1 MIIYMYSKSFSA
13 MLLGVNVKLI
23 EVEVDISGGLPQFQI
38 IGLASKAIAEAKQR
52 VAVAMQS
59 SSFELA
65 PKKILV
71 NLCPADMKKEGP
83 QFDLAIAALLLKNF
97 NYIKATSSFLSNSC
111 FIAEL
116 TLTGDLKKVKGLM
129 SFILDSVK
137 LAVKNIFIAKEA
149 EDDLRILKENPDL
162 LKNTNLYLVK
172 DLKELVSALNDQ
184 AVLESFSLENS
195 QYTEKVIPQK
205 NNTKDMNL
213 DQVLFE
219 DVIGQ
224 SQAKRALE
232 IAVAGRHNL
241 LMVGPPGCG
250 KSLLAKAIKSILPK
264 LSVEKALETHR
275 IRELASFSDFNEDIL
290 DVPYRSPHNSCSS
303 VSLVGGSIPVTPGE
317 VSLAHNGILFLDE
330 LAEFDRFTLDQLRVI
345 LDNKKVALNKGIYKY
360 EYPADFILIAATNPC
375 PCGYYGDLSRN
386 CICSMKQIQRYISK
400 ISGPLLDRIDI
411 VIHLNRLNTRDRELL
426 SAASSGRTKSVDIL
440 KKIARVNE
448 FVKNTNLDSSLDKGS
463 RDLLAR
469 AVESFDL
476 SARAHTKLIKLARTI
491 ANLDFSKNI
500 MQEHLAEAI
509 QYRED
514 FHI

>member
-1 MIIYMYSKSFSA
+1 MYSKSFSA
-13 MLLGVNVKLI
+13 MLLGVSVKLI
-23 EVEVDISGGLPQFQI
+23 DVEVDISGGLPQFQI

-59 SSFELA
+59 SGFELV

-97 NYIKATSSFLSNSC
+97 NYVKATANFFSNSC

-137 LAVKNIFIAKEA
+137 LGVKNIFLAKEA
-149 EDDLRILKENPDL
+149 EADLQILKDHPEL
-162 LKNTNLYLVK
+162 LKETNLYLVK
-172 DLKELVSALNDQ
+172 DLKELVTALNDQ
-184 AVLESFSLENS
+184 AVLERFSIKNSRCSDNQQENNS
-195 QYTEKVIPQK
+195 
-205 NNTKDMNL
+205 KDINS

-219 DVIGQ
+219 DIIGQ

-250 KSLLAKAIKSILPK
+250 KSLLAKAVKSIVPK
-264 LSVEKALETHR
+264 LSVEKALETQR
-275 IRELASFSDFNEDIL
+275 IRELASFSDFNQDIL
-290 DVPYRSPHNSCSS
+290 DIPYRAPHNSCSP

-330 LAEFDRFTLDQLRVI
+330 LAEFNRFTLDQLRVI

-375 PCGYYGDLSRN
+375 PCGYYGDLKRN

-411 VIHLNRLNTRDRELL
+411 VIHLKRLDTKERELL
-426 SAASSGRTKSVDIL
+426 SKASSGITKSSDIL
-440 KKIARVNE
+440 QKIEKVKEFTKK
-448 FVKNTNLDSSLDKGS
+448 TNLDSSLDKES

-500 MQEHLAEAI
+500 KQEHLAEAI

>member
-1 MIIYMYSKSFSA
+1 MYAKSYSA

-23 EVEVDISGGLPQFQI
+23 DVELDISGGLPQFQI

-59 SSFELA
+59 SGFELA

-97 NYIKATSSFLSNSC
+97 NYVKATAEFFSKSC

-116 TLTGDLKKVKGLM
+116 TLTGDLKKVKGLI

-137 LAVKNIFIAKEA
+137 LGVENIFIAKEA
-149 EDDLRILKENPDL
+149 EADLQILKQHQEL
-162 LKNTNLYLVK
+162 LKETNLYLVK
-172 DLKELVSALNDQ
+172 DLKELVAALNDR
-184 AVLESFSLENS
+184 AVLERFSIKNSSFINKAIS
-195 QYTEKVIPQK
+195 Q
-205 NNTKDMNL
+205 NKDKHH

-224 SQAKRALE
+224 SQAKRAIE

-250 KSLLAKAIKSILPK
+250 KSLLAKAVKSIIPK
-264 LSVEKALETHR
+264 LSVEKALETER

-290 DVPYRSPHNSCSS
+290 NVPYRSPHSSCTP
-303 VSLVGGSIPVTPGE
+303 VSLVGGSVPVTPGE

-375 PCGYYGDLSRN
+375 PCGYYGDTKKN

-411 VIHLNRLNTRDRELL
+411 VIHLNRLDSKERELL
-426 SAASSGRTKSVDIL
+426 SEASRGLTKSANIL
-440 KKIARVNE
+440 KKIEKVRA
-448 FVKNTNLDSSLDKGS
+448 FVKKSNLDSSLDKES

-476 SARAHTKLIKLARTI
+476 SARAHTKLIRLARTI

-500 MQEHLAEAI
+500 KQEHLAEAI